1 MKALPRYICGLDE
14 AGRGAL
20 AGPVVAAAVILRCRC
35 RIPGLADSKTL
46 TRAQRENLAETIRG
60 KALAW
65 AVAEA
70 SPDEIRTLNILRAS
84 LLAMRRAYLALETTA
99 KDADIIV
106 DGNFYPDGMPEG
118 RALKHGDALIP
129 AVSAASILAK
139 VHRDALMTKL
149 QDDYPY
155 FSFAKHKGYG
165 TAQHLR
171 ELEEH
176 GPLELHRSEFAPVK
190 KLRQPRLAF

>member
-1 MKALPRYICGLDE
+1 MKAQPRFICGLDE

-20 AGPVVAAAVILRCRC
+20 AGPVVAAAVILPRRC

-46 TRAQRENLAETIRG
+46 TSTQREALACAIRT
-60 KALAW
+60 KAFAW

-70 SPDEIRTLNILRAS
+70 SPDEISALNVLRAS
-84 LLAMRRAYLALETTA
+84 LLAMRRAYFALDTA
-99 KDADIIV
+99 DKDADIIV

-118 RALKHGDALIP
+118 RVLKHADALIP

-139 VHRDALMTKL
+139 VHRDALMAEL
-149 QDDYPY
+149 QNDYPQ

-176 GPLELHRSEFAPVK
+176 GPMEQHRSEFAPVRI
-190 KLRQPRLAF
+190 LRQPRLEF

>member
-1 MKALPRYICGLDE
+1 VKTLPRYICGLDE

-20 AGPVVAAAVILRCRC
+20 AGPVVAAAVILRSRC

-46 TRAQRENLAETIRG
+46 TCAQRESLAEAIRS

-70 SPDEIRTLNILRAS
+70 SPDEICTLNILRAS
-84 LLAMRRAYLALETTA
+84 LLAMRRAYFALDATD
-99 KDADIIV
+99 KDAEIIV
-106 DGNFYPDGMPEG
+106 DGNFYPEGMPEG

-139 VHRDALMTKL
+139 VHRDALMAQL
-149 QDDYPY
+149 QNDYPQ

-176 GPLELHRSEFAPVK
+176 GPLELHRSEFAPIK
-190 KLRQPRLAF
+190 ILRQPRLEF

>member
-1 MKALPRYICGLDE
+1 MKAQPRYICGLDE

-20 AGPVVAAAVILRCRC
+20 AGPVVAAAVILHKRCRL
-35 RIPGLADSKTL
+35 PGLADFKTL
-46 TRAQRENLAETIRG
+46 TCAQRESLAEAIRS

-70 SPDEIRTLNILRAS
+70 STEEITTLNILRAS
-84 LLAMRRAYLALETTA
+84 LLAMRRAYFAL
-99 KDADIIV
+99 DASDSDAEIIV
-106 DGNFYPDGMPEG
+106 DGNYYPDGMPEG

-139 VHRDALMTKL
+139 VYRDALMAQL
-149 QDDYPY
+149 ENDYPQ

-171 ELEEH
+171 ELEKH
-176 GPLELHRSEFAPVK
+176 GPLEHHRSDFAPVK
-190 KLRQPRLAF
+190 NLRQPRLEL